1 MTLLPLTAMIL
12 TPKFSSRIADR
23 GAFGIS
29 IQAQEKM
36 MKAAQYFKAGVI
48 GIALLG
54 AGSVLAEDLPLPA
67 DPAQQREK
75 MRGMSS
81 EDRTAY
87 REQNREQMQ
96 ERVRSMTPEEQ
107 KLMRE
112 TRSDGRNRVE
122 NQQADGTRQR
132 SRDGSGQGGGYGQG
146 YESRRG
152 DGSGS
157 GGGGRGMGGGGG
169 GRGR

>member
-1 MTLLPLTAMIL
+1 
-12 TPKFSSRIADR
+12 
-23 GAFGIS
+23 
-29 IQAQEKM
+29 
-36 MKAAQYFKAGVI
+36 MKAAQYLQAGLI
-48 GIALLG
+48 GIALFG
-54 AGSVLAEDLPLPA
+54 AGSVLAEDPPSPMDL
-67 DPAQQREK
+67 AQQREK
-75 MRGMSS
+75 VRAMSP

-87 REQNREQMQ
+87 REQMQ

-112 TRSDGRNRVE
+112 TGYDGRARIA

-132 SRDGSGQGGGYGQG
+132 SRDGSGQGGYGQG

-152 DGSGS
+152 
-157 GGGGRGMGGGGG
+157 GGQGGGMGGGMGGG

>member
-1 MTLLPLTAMIL
+1 
-12 TPKFSSRIADR
+12 
-23 GAFGIS
+23 
-29 IQAQEKM
+29 
-36 MKAAQYFKAGVI
+36 MKTAQYFKAGVI

-54 AGSVLAEDLPLPA
+54 AGSVLAQDLPLPT

-75 MRGMSS
+75 
-81 EDRTAY
+81 
-87 REQNREQMQ
+87 MQ

-112 TRSDGRNRVE
+112 TGFDGRARME
-122 NQQADGTRQR
+122 NQQAEGARQR

-152 DGSGS
+152 DGSG
-157 GGGGRGMGGGGG
+157 GGGGRGMGGGG
-169 GRGR
+169 RGR

>member
-1 MTLLPLTAMIL
+1 
-12 TPKFSSRIADR
+12 
-23 GAFGIS
+23 
-29 IQAQEKM
+29 M
-36 MKAAQYFKAGVI
+36 MKAAQYLKAGVI

-54 AGSVLAEDLPLPA
+54 AGSVLAEDLPLPT

-75 MRGMSS
+75 MRGMSA
-81 EDRTAY
+81 EDRTAQ
-87 REQNREQMQ
+87 REQMREQMQ

-112 TRSDGRNRVE
+112 TRSDGRDRMA
-122 NQQADGTRQR
+122 NQQAEGTRQR

-152 DGSGS
+152 DGSG
-157 GGGGRGMGGGGG
+157 GIGGGRGMGGGG
-169 GRGR
+169 RGR

>member
-1 MTLLPLTAMIL
+1 
-12 TPKFSSRIADR
+12 
-23 GAFGIS
+23 
-29 IQAQEKM
+29 
-36 MKAAQYFKAGVI
+36 MKAAQYLKAGVI

-54 AGSVLAEDLPLPA
+54 AGSVLAEDLPLPT

-87 REQNREQMQ
+87 RDQMQ

-112 TRSDGRNRVE
+112 TRSDGRNRME
-122 NQQADGTRQR
+122 NQQADGARQR

-152 DGSGS
+152 DGSG
-157 GGGGRGMGGGGG
+157 GGGGG
-169 GRGR
+169 GRSMGGGGRGR

>member
-1 MTLLPLTAMIL
+1 
-12 TPKFSSRIADR
+12 
-23 GAFGIS
+23 
-29 IQAQEKM
+29 
-36 MKAAQYFKAGVI
+36 
-48 GIALLG
+48 
-54 AGSVLAEDLPLPA
+54 
-67 DPAQQREK
+67 
-75 MRGMSS
+75 MRGMSF
-81 EDRTAY
+81 EDRTTY
-87 REQNREQMQ
+87 REQTREQMQ

-112 TRSDGRNRVE
+112 TRSDGRNRME

-132 SRDGSGQGGGYGQG
+132 NRDGSGQGGGYGQG